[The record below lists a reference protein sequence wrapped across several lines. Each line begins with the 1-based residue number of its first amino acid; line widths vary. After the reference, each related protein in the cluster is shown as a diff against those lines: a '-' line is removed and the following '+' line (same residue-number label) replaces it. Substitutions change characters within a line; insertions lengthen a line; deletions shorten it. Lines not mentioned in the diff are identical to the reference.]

1 MGHCHSIANVT
12 TYWKEGDEMAISYL
26 DFTDPDMKFT
36 YDLRNNLLFKKNNRN
51 YIDALGID
59 QLNTIGNVF
68 LLDVF
73 MSKDNIV
80 EPHYHQNAT
89 ELIYCITGAATVSFI
104 NPFTKKLMNFP
115 IKPQQVAN
123 IPQGWW
129 HYVEATADDTHL
141 LAIHDTPS
149 LQTIYG
155 SDVLRLTPAQVLA
168 HTYCLDKKKIK
179 QALKPIKETVI
190 IGPPNDCE
198 KRDASTNQER
208 AAEPEMPYYAKG
220 QNYYVHP

>member
-1 MGHCHSIANVT
+1 
-12 TYWKEGDEMAISYL
+12 MAVSYL
-26 DFTDPDMKFT
+26 DFTDPNLKFT

-51 YIDALGID
+51 YIDSLGID

-68 LLDVF
+68 LLDAF
-73 MSKDNIV
+73 MSKGNVV

-89 ELIYCITGAATVSFI
+89 ELIYCITGAAIISFI
-104 NPFTKKLMNFP
+104 NPFTNELKNFP
-115 IKPQQVAN
+115 IKPRQVAN

-168 HTYCLDKKKIK
+168 HTYCLDEKKVK
-179 QALKPIKETVI
+179 QTLKPIKETVI

-208 AAEPEMPYYAKG
+208 TTEPEMPYYAKG